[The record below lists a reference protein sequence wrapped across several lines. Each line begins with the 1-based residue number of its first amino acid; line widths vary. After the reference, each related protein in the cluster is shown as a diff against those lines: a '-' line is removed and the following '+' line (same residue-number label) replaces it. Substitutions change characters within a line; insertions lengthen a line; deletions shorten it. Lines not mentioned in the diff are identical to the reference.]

1 MSKNNK
7 QLSKIVNTIKD
18 IYGVKNNSYTIYQEK
33 KIRKTVAS
41 LCEFIKKNHN
51 INYEDENNIRM
62 IVSLLN
68 I

>member
-1 MSKNNK
+1 MSNNK
-7 QLSKIVNTIKD
+7 QLSKIVNIIKD

-33 KIRKTVAS
+33 KIKKTVAS
-41 LCEFIKKNHN
+41 LCEFINKNHN